1 MINFP
6 EAPEEY
12 NAQYQ
17 SELIDNLRELD
28 QSCVKVGEDNYLEVG
43 SIVLKDT
50 VNNNYYKLKVSSG
63 SLSVTQVTTD
73 QTANPYA

>member
-1 MINFP
+1 MINLP
-6 EAPEEY
+6 EPPQEY
-12 NAQYQ
+12 DSQYQ
-17 SELIDNLRELD
+17 AELTNNIRELEEK
-28 QSCVKVGEDNYLEVG
+28 CVKVDEDNYIEAG

-50 VNNNYYKLKVSSG
+50 VNNNYYKLKVTSG